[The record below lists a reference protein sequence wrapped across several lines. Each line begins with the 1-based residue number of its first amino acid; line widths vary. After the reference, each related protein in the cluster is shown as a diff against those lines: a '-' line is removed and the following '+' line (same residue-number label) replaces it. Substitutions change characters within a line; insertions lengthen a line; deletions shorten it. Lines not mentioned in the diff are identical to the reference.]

1 MKMRRKA
8 CEAGEKWGRDDENK
22 DRGEAREPVG
32 GRREWDMS
40 QAYSINTHLP
50 HPCLIVLFIHCTHY
64 KMVGNV
70 WRHLVND
77 TPKHTFTTQVLQGI
91 S

>member
-1 MKMRRKA
+1 MRRKA

-70 WRHLVND
+70 WRHLVID